1 MQVLRSPASPL
12 SASQPR
18 SSCSWGKA
26 MKTSRQTSAM
36 FVESLLP
43 LIRYFEANYL
53 MTSVLNR
60 FLADGGAQRDGARAD
75 EDDFGDPGPDQS
87 PS

>member
-1 MQVLRSPASPL
+1 MQVLRSLASPL
-12 SASQPR
+12 SASQPQT
-18 SSCSWGKA
+18 SWGKA

-75 EDDFGDPGPDQS
+75 EDDHGDPSLDQRLG
-87 PS
+87 